1 VFDIDTIALT
11 LGELP
16 APPHEPVSGDTWR
29 RMVQGYGYVDHLLA
43 SGQDPFVYKGSR
55 LLLEMNHL
63 VLCGTSP
70 ERRAEFARH
79 IEATELRFY
88 GDHWSGA
95 DAFYSWAAQA
105 RHLAPSGYA
114 ARSFYHIV
122 STPQLFIEGN
132 RRTATLLASYVLG
145 RTGSPPLVIDTETF
159 PTYSSLCA
167 DCKAVDRRRLAAG
180 VREWFLVKR
189 LQRLITRSGN
199 IRFLASRA
207 TKLDKTR
214 V

>member
-1 VFDIDTIALT
+1 VFDLDAIALT

-16 APPHEPVSGDTWR
+16 TPPYEAVRGDTSR
-29 RMVQGYGYVDHLLA
+29 RMLEAYRYVDCLLA
-43 SGQDPFVYKGSR
+43 SGQDPFAYGGSH

-63 VLCGTSP
+63 VLCGPSP

-79 IEATELRFY
+79 IEATERRFY
-88 GDHWSGA
+88 DDHLCGA

-105 RHLAPSGYA
+105 RHFAPTGYA

-145 RTGSPPLVIDTETF
+145 RAGSPPLVIDIETF
-159 PTYSSLCA
+159 PNYVSLCTA
-167 DCKAVDRRRLAAG
+167 SKAVDRRRLGAG
-180 VREWFLVKR
+180 VREWILVKR

-199 IRFLASRA
+199 TRFLASRS
-207 TKLDKTR
+207 TRLDKTR

>member
-1 VFDIDTIALT
+1 MFDLDAIDLT

-16 APPHEPVSGDTWR
+16 TPPHEPVGGDTRR
-29 RMVQGYGYVDHLLA
+29 RMVEGYGYVDYLLA
-43 SGQDPFVYKGSR
+43 SGQDPFVYGGSG

-63 VLCGTSP
+63 VLCGRSP

-79 IEATELRFY
+79 IEATERRFY
-88 GDHWSGA
+88 GDPLCGA

-105 RHLAPSGYA
+105 RHLAPTGYA

-145 RTGSPPLVIDTETF
+145 RVGSPPLVIDTQTF
-159 PTYSSLCA
+159 PTYVSLSA
-167 DCKAVDRRRLAAG
+167 ASKAVDRRRLASSLY
-180 VREWFLVKR
+180 EWFLVKR

-199 IRFLASRA
+199 TRFLTSRA
-207 TKLDKTR
+207 TRLDKMR
-214 V
+214 D

>member
-1 VFDIDTIALT
+1 VFDLDAIALT

-16 APPHEPVSGDTWR
+16 TPPHEPVRGDTSR
-29 RMVQGYGYVDHLLA
+29 RMVEAYGYVDRLLA
-43 SGQDPFVYKGSR
+43 SGQDPFVYGGSR

-63 VLCGTSP
+63 VLCGPSP

-79 IEATELRFY
+79 IEATERRFY
-88 GDHWSGA
+88 GNPLGGA
-95 DAFYSWAAQA
+95 DAFYSWVAQA
-105 RHLAPSGYA
+105 RHFAPTGYA

-145 RTGSPPLVIDTETF
+145 RAGSPPLVIDAETL

-167 DCKAVDRRRLAAG
+167 ACKAVDRGRLAAG
-180 VREWFLVKR
+180 VREWFLV
-189 LQRLITRSGN
+189 QRLEGLIAGSADT
-199 IRFLASRA
+199 RFLASRA
-207 TKLDKTR
+207 TRLDKTPF
-214 V
+214 